1 MTHPLKPTAVFRDPL
16 FHFLLI
22 GLALFLFYGRVSTET
37 SDSRRIEVSRAQI
50 DALAREFQ
58 STWSRP
64 PSTEELSGLITS
76 YIHDEVLYR
85 EGVAMGLVADDPVI
99 KRRVRQKLEVMS
111 EESNAMVAPGDA
123 ELAAYLARHADTFRP
138 PMVVSF
144 EQVFFSADAPAAE
157 VEAKTTQALAAL
169 RAGAPAASVGQPTLL
184 PASQTRAP
192 MDAVARDFGAAFAKP
207 LATLPLATWQ
217 GPIRSTFGMHLVRV
231 SERTTAAAPSL
242 SDVRPQVVREWE
254 NDRRERNRREAY
266 RAMAANYHIVI
277 DGKPAP
283 AGTVP

>member
-1 MTHPLKPTAVFRDPL
+1 MKPTAVFRDPL

-37 SDSRRIEVSRAQI
+37 SDSRRIEVSSAQI

-64 PSTEELSGLITS
+64 PSTEELSGLINS

-111 EESNAMVAPGDA
+111 EESNAMVAPSDA
-123 ELAAYLARHADTFRP
+123 ELEAYLARHADKFRP
-138 PMVVSF
+138 PTVVSF

-157 VEAKTTQALAAL
+157 LEAKTTQALAAL
-169 RAGAPAASVGQPTLL
+169 RAGAPAVQRR
-184 PASQTRAP
+184 PAH
-192 MDAVARDFGAAFAKP
+192 AVARLAVARADGCGRPRFRGGVRQTIGD
-207 LATLPLATWQ
+207 LATGDLAGADPLD
-217 GPIRSTFGMHLVRV
+217 IRD
-231 SERTTAAAPSL
+231 APGA
-242 SDVRPQVVREWE
+242 RQ
-254 NDRRERNRREAY
+254 
-266 RAMAANYHIVI
+266 
-277 DGKPAP
+277 
-283 AGTVP
+283 